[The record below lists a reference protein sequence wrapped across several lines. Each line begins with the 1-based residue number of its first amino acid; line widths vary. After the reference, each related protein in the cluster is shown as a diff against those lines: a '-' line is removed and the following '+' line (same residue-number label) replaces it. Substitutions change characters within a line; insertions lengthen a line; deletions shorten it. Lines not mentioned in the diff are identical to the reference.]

1 MTARFGCREGCP
13 TRSRRESLR
22 GRFREPPPQ
31 EASIMIIVDGS
42 GGDICLAQLAA
53 DVLQRAGYSVWSHW
67 SPCLEGTYVH
77 LAAAT
82 DTSRIRRDSQSA
94 YCEATRARLSALPL
108 RGPPSAVCCT
118 NFGRGGLATE
128 LCGGWQV
135 VLPGLRG
142 FLEGGAGSPGVSC
155 VRMLF
160 ESIRP
165 RPRRALCPPAGPSR
179 RARPRDLA
187 WNF

>member
-1 MTARFGCREGCP
+1 
-13 TRSRRESLR
+13 
-22 GRFREPPPQ
+22 
-31 EASIMIIVDGS
+31 MIIVDGS